1 MWFGKTRQEKKE
13 EPMLE
18 QAPSSVTDT
27 SHKELKEIPI
37 DSIVLNPYQPRRM
50 IDPESLKEL
59 AESIKE
65 MGVLQPI
72 IVRSI
77 GKERYELVAGERR
90 WRAARLA
97 GLEKIPAMIMEATE
111 KETLVFALVENLQR
125 ADLNPIEEAHGYK
138 RLMLEFNLTQEEI
151 AQMVGKKQSTIANKL
166 RLLKLPSLVQE
177 RVIDGT
183 ITERHARALLKL
195 PSESEILKAL
205 KQIEQRKLNV
215 NQTEE
220 LVNKMLG
227 LISREI
233 RTKSAET
240 PRSIEELRN
249 LISKF
254 LSKYEKHGVKF
265 EIISDSETEELRIR
279 ILRGEEDEKNEGYSS
294 G

>member
-1 MWFGKTRQEKKE
+1 MWFGKPRQREKDE
-13 EPMLE
+13 EAVVE
-18 QAPSSVTDT
+18 QTTPSDSPRR
-27 SHKELKEIPI
+27 ELKEIPI
-37 DSIVLNPYQPRRM
+37 DSIVLNPYQPRRT
-50 IDPESLKEL
+50 IDAESLEEL

-77 GKERYELVAGERR
+77 GEERYELVAGERR

-97 GLEKIPAMIMEATE
+97 GLQKIPAIITETTE

-125 ADLNPIEEAHGYK
+125 ADLNPIEEAQGYK

-166 RLLKLPSLVQE
+166 RLLRLPPLVQE
-177 RVIDGT
+177 KVANGT

-195 PSESEILKAL
+195 PSETDVLKAL

-215 NQTEE
+215 SQTEE

-233 RTKSAET
+233 KPKASS
-240 PRSIEELRN
+240 PPQSLEELYD
-249 LISKF
+249 F
-254 LSKYEKHGVKF
+254 LSRIFSKYKEQNVKF
-265 EIISDSETEELRIR
+265 RIILDKETQELRIKL
-279 ILRGEEDEKNEGYSS
+279 LRGEGNEENEGNSFS
-294 G
+294 